1 MNVLDHFTEL
11 VNKHFITQHEISFYE
26 KELGLKPKYLSKLAK
41 KNNLQP
47 PCQVL
52 LEKQITHGKQLLKQ
66 TDKTVKEIAFEM
78 NFEDH
83 FYFSKVFKRKT
94 GQTPTE
100 YKSSLK

>member
-1 MNVLDHFTEL
+1 MDIIEKLSKLID
-11 VNKHFITQHEISFYE
+11 KHYITQHTISFYE

-41 KNNLQP
+41 KNNTLP
-47 PCQVL
+47 PCQLL
-52 LEKQITHGKQLLKQ
+52 LEKQIWHGKTLLKN
-66 TDKTVKEIAFEM
+66 TDKTVKEIASEM

-100 YKSSLK
+100 YRSSVK